1 MRIILLIIF
10 VASLLKPRCE
20 GLAFRWA
27 PCSCEDSNVGVGYSM
42 LDFNLEFKQLCSIL
56 VG

>member
-27 PCSCEDSNVGVGYSM
+27 PRSCEDSNVGVGYSM